1 MKNLLLT
8 KIEISNWRG
17 QNRVVYPF
25 EGVTT
30 IKGKNG
36 CGKTSVMSAWYWL
49 LSGYTD
55 ANTPQN
61 HNLFDTTK
69 ELTKDTPTASVKA
82 FVKIDDIEWVLEKRV
97 SASFKRD
104 KTSDEWVKSQSDTY
118 TYLIDGIE
126 VSATDFKEWIAKNIC
141 PIEMITFCMCG
152 QFFSNLTIDDK
163 KQARLHLERICGEI
177 NIEDLRERDYYS
189 LRQMFAKGYTIEKIK
204 ESFKATLKSLR
215 DSLDKLPIEI
225 ESKESVIADLMLTDF
240 VEIEQNIDAKN
251 SKLADIDEKIR
262 TNNAMAKSDSD
273 KINAIHDKIASKR
286 AELSKRASIH
296 LDAQDALKVDVK
308 RQIREVE
315 ACNRDVDV
323 ENMRTK
329 TKKREIERQLEAER
343 KYLASLNDERN
354 RLVMERNEAKSF
366 VFNEDHCAYCGQKLP
381 ADKLEDAIKDFNKK
395 KEEYVASIIKQ
406 GVAVKEKIQ
415 SSEAKIAELEASLV
429 GCDVILEKKDCSELQ
444 AKLADIIAK
453 EVPFEETDEYKALHS
468 EIVALMNEADDIREK
483 SKIDVDYTERKRE
496 IMKDI
501 MTLNQELGKKSL
513 IQKYQED
520 VDYLKEK
527 RRELGIECA
536 ELEGKIVLCDAFV
549 EEKARLVSNRIN
561 EKLEG
566 CEIQM
571 WERLKNG
578 DLTPA
583 CVVQS
588 KDGVKLST
596 INYSR
601 RLLIEA
607 ELQKLFCNAY
617 GVKMPIFYDE
627 ANVFDSEHKPNS
639 NGWQVFLLQ
648 ASDDER
654 LIVE

>member
-82 FVKIDDIEWVLEKRV
+82 CVKIDDIEWVLEKRV

-141 PIEMITFCMCG
+141 PIDMITFCMCG

-163 KQARLHLERICGEI
+163 KQARLYLERICGEI
-177 NIEDLRERDYYS
+177 NIDDLRERDYSS
-189 LRQMFAKGYTIEKIK
+189 LRSMFAKGYTIEKIK
-204 ESFKATLKSLR
+204 ESFKATLKSMK

-240 VEIEQNIDAKN
+240 VEIEKNIDAKN
-251 SKLADIDEKIR
+251 LELADVDERIR

-273 KINAIHDKIASKR
+273 KVNAIYDKIASKR
-286 AELSKRASIH
+286 AELSRLASIH
-296 LDAQDALKVDVK
+296 LDKQDALKTNVK
-308 RQIREVE
+308 YQIRDIE
-315 ACNRDVDV
+315 AYNRDVDV
-323 ENMRTK
+323 ENMRK
-329 TKKREIERQLEAER
+329 QAKKREIERQLDAER

-354 RLVMERNEAKSF
+354 RLVMERNAAKAM
-366 VFNEDHCAYCGQKLP
+366 VFTEDKCAYCGQELP
-381 ADKLEDAIKDFNKK
+381 SDMLDDAIKAFDEK
-395 KEEYVASIIKQ
+395 KEKYVESIIKQ
-406 GVAVKEKIQ
+406 GVAIKEKIQ
-415 SSEAKIAELEASLV
+415 SSESKIDILERDLA
-429 GCDVILEKKDCSELQ
+429 CRDVMLEKKDCSELQ
-444 AKLADIIAK
+444 AELANIIAK
-453 EVPFEETDEYKALHS
+453 EIPFEEMDEYKAIDA
-468 EIVALMNEADDIREK
+468 EIASLMNEANAIHEK
-483 SKIDVDYTERKRE
+483 SKVDVDYTERKRE

-501 MTLNQELGKKSL
+501 MALNQELGKQSL
-513 IQKYQED
+513 IKKYQEE

-536 ELEGKIVLCDAFV
+536 ELEGKIALCDAFV
-549 EEKARLVSNRIN
+549 EEKARLVSHRIN

-607 ELQKLFCNAY
+607 ELQKLFCNAF
-617 GVKMPIFYDE
+617 GIKMPIFYDE

-639 NGWQVFLLQ
+639 NGWQVVLLQ
-648 ASDDER
+648 ASDDDR